1 MTVTLEAL
9 QEARYRS
16 DGATGGIRGKKA
28 AGDGS
33 RGQSARKRGLG
44 AAARPAEG
52 PQAQPRGRPR
62 RKKRRRDRA
71 WLVRKG
77 CGRKCAATAVR
88 RHGRRPGGGAGG
100 AAPAPA
106 VRKKASS
113 RQGTG
118 FSSKKPDK
126 AQVIIAKNKPHTAY
140 TTCFCFSVSL
150 ILFNNYPSCF
160 FRIPASARF
169 FPLLP

>member
-1 MTVTLEAL
+1 MASAFMRTDAYTG
-9 QEARYRS
+9 RG
-16 DGATGGIRGKKA
+16 GATGFLCARKA
-28 AGDGS
+28 AGGES

-77 CGRKCAATAVR
+77 CGRKARGDGVC

-100 AAPAPA
+100 AATAPA
-106 VRKKASS
+106 ARKKASS
-113 RQGTG
+113 RQVPVFRKKHSRNRHKIKKQGAAHSA
-118 FSSKKPDK
+118 FLLYSSD
-126 AQVIIAKNKPHTAY
+126 
-140 TTCFCFSVSL
+140 
-150 ILFNNYPSCF
+150 NNQ
-160 FRIPASARF
+160 
-169 FPLLP
+169 